1 MQTTEQ
7 PTSMLRGV
15 NWIFVLI
22 LTVILLLAAWQVRT
36 ILMLTFAAM
45 LLTVFASIP
54 VRFFNKRLG
63 FNRGVSILLFVF
75 SSMIVVVA
83 LSLVVVPTILQQFA
97 VLTSDVIPNG
107 IERVVDW
114 WNSGEAMEQI
124 PQLET
129 IVQSIDFTVDSD
141 FLNNVLE
148 QGSNALGQVGGS
160 VLPLLG
166 GVASGILSLLIIVFL
181 CLYFVAEP
189 DRYIQGIIALTPIWY
204 RSRMREILEELD
216 DTIRA
221 WLRVTGASMA
231 IVGLGTGIGLA
242 AIGIEQWAALGTLA
256 GIMSF
261 IPNFGPIIA
270 VVPSVAVA
278 IIQAPE
284 NTLLVIVVI
293 YGVSFLQSQIVG
305 PLLANESMNLAPVL
319 ILIGQ
324 IVFGIF
330 FGFLGIMLAV
340 PLTAIVVVLVRE
352 VYVKDILG
360 DTGRTKN
367 RYASEDAGYM
377 ELEPSLD

>member
-340 PLTAIVVVLVRE
+340 PLTAIVVVLIRE

>member
-340 PLTAIVVVLVRE
+340 PLTAIVVVLIRE

-367 RYASEDAGYM
+367 RYASDDAGYM

>member
-1 MQTTEQ
+1 
-7 PTSMLRGV
+7 MLRGV

-340 PLTAIVVVLVRE
+340 PLTAIVVVLIRE